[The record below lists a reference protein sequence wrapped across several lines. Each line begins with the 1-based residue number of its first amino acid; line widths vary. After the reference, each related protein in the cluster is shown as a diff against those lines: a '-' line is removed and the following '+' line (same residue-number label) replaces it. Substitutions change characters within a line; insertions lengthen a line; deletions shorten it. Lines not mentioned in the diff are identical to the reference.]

1 MVIKKIQN
9 RLNGHSNFAILDN
22 SDWRIIE
29 NYSGDI
35 LLLLEEIKEGKS
47 LKEFNTKTYNSS
59 EYKDMIPFKPAS
71 YRDFM
76 LYEKHAIDAARGFVK
91 EYMPN
96 VLPFVLGFE
105 KITGKTFPMLKPSKR
120 YYKYPIFYMG
130 NHLNFFSEGDN
141 IQIPS
146 YTKKL
151 DYELEIAALIT
162 KPLKNAK
169 PEDVNNAIGGFV
181 ILNDFTARD
190 QQMDEMKSGFGPMK
204 TKNFANAISGTLAT
218 SESILPNIDHLKVEV
233 LINDTLIVKS
243 TTANKKYSFQE
254 AIAYASWEEQL
265 YPGELFGSGTIP
277 GCTGI
282 ENGTML
288 KKGDKITLN
297 VEGIGSLSN
306 HII

>member
-1 MVIKKIQN
+1 MIIKKIQSKKN
-9 RLNGHSNFAILDN
+9 NTSTFAISEN
-22 SDWRIIE
+22 GNWKIIE
-29 NYSGDI
+29 NSSEDI
-35 LLLLEEIKEGKS
+35 LVLLEE
-47 LKEFNTKTYNSS
+47 LKTSGSKKLSIVKYNTDDYF
-59 EYKDMIPFKPAS
+59 DIIPFHPKS

-91 EYMPN
+91 EYLPKA
-96 VLPFVLGFE
+96 LPFVLGYE
-105 KITGKTFPMLKPSKR
+105 KITGKSFPMLKPGKR

-130 NHLNFFSEGDN
+130 NHLNFFSEGDK

-169 PEDVNNAIGGFV
+169 PEDVNDAIGGFV

-204 TKNFANAISGTLAT
+204 TKNFANAISAT
-218 SESILPNIDHLKVEV
+218 FATAESILPIIDHLKVEV
-233 LINDTLIVKS
+233 LINDKHIIKS

-282 ENGTML
+282 ENGIML

-306 HII
+306 QII

>member
-1 MVIKKIQN
+1 MRIKKIQN
-9 RLNGHSNFAILDN
+9 KHNNQSTFAILEN

-29 NYSGDI
+29 NCSENVI
-35 LLLLEEIKEGKS
+35 ELLEE
-47 LKEFNTKTYNSS
+47 LKISGSKKLNTVKYN
-59 EYKDMIPFKPAS
+59 EDDYFDIIPFYPKS

-76 LYEKHAIDAARGFVK
+76 LYEKHAIDSARGFVK
-91 EYMPN
+91 EYIPKA
-96 VLPFVLGFE
+96 LPIVLGYE
-105 KITGKTFPMLKPSKR
+105 KITGKPFPMLKPSKR

-130 NHLNFFSEGDN
+130 NHLNFFSEGDK
-141 IQIPS
+141 IQVPS

-169 PEDVNNAIGGFV
+169 PEDVNDAIGGFV

-204 TKNFANAISGTLAT
+204 SKNFANAISSTFAT
-218 SESILPNIDHLKVEV
+218 SESILPNIDSLKVDV
-233 LINDTLIVKS
+233 FINDKLIVKS

-265 YPGELFGSGTIP
+265 HPGELFGSGTIP

-306 HII
+306 LII